1 MIALKGIIVDF
12 DGKYIIVAN
21 SKGDFKRVYN
31 NYPGCQIG
39 DEITIKESRT
49 AFLEPMLSSAFA
61 KRALAVVACFL
72 IMIIGSYGVYGY
84 VSPVT
89 YVTVDI
95 NPSVE
100 FSINRYDLV
109 LKAYGLNDEGNAI
122 VGDGREYRNM
132 KLDEAL
138 NLLFVR
144 AAEFNYLNENTN
156 TIMLTTSNVK
166 DSISPNIQ
174 KQLEEISENGFQ
186 AKTADVSGD
195 EIKAEDVAVES
206 DDAVETANSDLSI
219 IVESTTFEKH
229 QAAKKLNISQ
239 GKLVL
244 YDKLKEVKP
253 DISLKR
259 VKETPVTQIIKELE
273 QASNEQIKKFN
284 KKGNDN
290 NYNKQQFKDIKTLK
304 KDIKNQYKDIKKNN
318 KFLPKEENKKNQEQP
333 IKAIKDKIKQTEKDS
348 KTRIKLNDRSGK
360 TQKKFN
366 KKSNGN

>member
-1 MIALKGIIVDF
+1 MKGIVVDF
-12 DGKYIIVAN
+12 DGNYIIVAN
-21 SKGDFKRVYN
+21 SKGDFKRIYN

-61 KRALAVVACFL
+61 KRALAVAACFL

-109 LKAYGLNDEGNAI
+109 LKAYGLNDKGNSI
-122 VGDGREYRNM
+122 VGDGREYKNM
-132 KLDEAL
+132 KLDAAL
-138 NLLFVR
+138 NLLLVR
-144 AAEFNYLNENTN
+144 AAEFNYLNKDTN
-156 TIMLTTSNVK
+156 TVMLTASNVK

-174 KQLEEISENGFQ
+174 KQLEEISKNGFQ
-186 AKTADVSGD
+186 A
-195 EIKAEDVAVES
+195 
-206 DDAVETANSDLSI
+206 ETANTSGGEIKTEDVEAKNNNAAESAKSDLDI

-273 QASNEQIKKFN
+273 QASNEQIKKFDQ
-284 KKGNDN
+284 KGNDN
-290 NYNKQQFKDIKTLK
+290 IYNKQQWKEIKTLK
-304 KDIKNQYKDIKKNN
+304 KNIKNQYKDIKKNN
-318 KFLPKEENKKNQEQP
+318 KFLPKEENKKNQEQL

-348 KTRIKLNDRSGK
+348 KTRIKLNNRSNKG
-360 TQKKFN
+360 QKKFN
-366 KKSNGN
+366 KKRNGN

>member
-1 MIALKGIIVDF
+1 MKGIIVDF

-21 SKGDFKRVYN
+21 SKGDFKRIYN
-31 NYPGCQIG
+31 NYTGCQIG

-49 AFLEPMLSSAFA
+49 AFLEPMLSSVFA
-61 KRALAVVACFL
+61 KRALAAAACFL
-72 IMIIGSYGVYGY
+72 IMIIGSYGIYDY

-109 LKAYGLNDEGNAI
+109 IKAYGLNDEGNSI
-122 VGDGREYRNM
+122 VGDGREYKNM
-132 KLDEAL
+132 KLDAAL
-138 NLLFVR
+138 NLLLVR
-144 AAEFNYLNENTN
+144 AAEFNYLNEDTN
-156 TIMLTTSNVK
+156 TIMLTASNVK

-174 KQLEEISENGFQ
+174 KQLEEISKNGFQ
-186 AKTADVSGD
+186 AETANTSGG
-195 EIKAEDVAVES
+195 EIKTKDVALES
-206 DDAVETANSDLSI
+206 HDAVKTANSDLDI

-273 QASNEQIKKFN
+273 KASNEQIKKIDQ
-284 KKGNDN
+284 KGNDN
-290 NYNKQQFKDIKTLK
+290 IYNEQQWKEIKTLK
-304 KDIKNQYKDIKKNN
+304 KDIKNQYKDIRNN
-318 KFLPKEENKKNQEQP
+318 SKFLPKEENRKNQEQP

-348 KTRIKLNDRSGK
+348 KTRIKLNNRSNKG
-360 TQKKFN
+360 QKKFN
-366 KKSNGN
+366 KKHNGN

>member
-1 MIALKGIIVDF
+1 MKGIIVDL

-49 AFLEPMLSSAFA
+49 AFLEPMLSSVFA
-61 KRALAVVACFL
+61 KRALAAVACFL
-72 IMIIGSYGVYGY
+72 IMIIGSYGIYGY

-109 LKAYGLNDEGNAI
+109 LKAYGLNDEGNSI
-122 VGDGREYRNM
+122 VGDGREYKNM
-132 KLDEAL
+132 KLDAAL
-138 NLLFVR
+138 NLLLVR
-144 AAEFNYLNENTN
+144 AAEFNYLNKNTN
-156 TIMLTTSNVK
+156 TVMLTASNVK

-174 KQLEEISENGFQ
+174 KQLEEISKNGFQ
-186 AKTADVSGD
+186 A
-195 EIKAEDVAVES
+195 
-206 DDAVETANSDLSI
+206 ETANTSGGEIKTEDVEAKNNNAAESAKSDLDI

-273 QASNEQIKKFN
+273 QASNEQIKKFDQ
-284 KKGNDN
+284 KGNDN
-290 NYNKQQFKDIKTLK
+290 IYNKQQWKEIKTLK

-318 KFLPKEENKKNQEQP
+318 KFLPKEENRKNQEQL

-348 KTRIKLNDRSGK
+348 KTRIKLNNRSNKG
-360 TQKKFN
+360 QKKFN
-366 KKSNGN
+366 KKRNGN